1 MVRTRWMRPIAM
13 MTGLALLA
21 TACGGD
27 DADSTTDEGAA
38 DAETDDGETDDGETG
53 DDAAAGD
60 DGEAAAECDE
70 VETTSLQLKWV
81 AQAQFAGFY
90 AADDLGFYADECL
103 EVDILEGGPDVGP
116 AQVVAGGG
124 ADFGIDWVA
133 ATLGQRAAG
142 EDFITISQIY
152 QRSGLM
158 QVAWADS
165 GIESFEDLEGTTV
178 GAWGFGNEYELL
190 AALQQAGLD
199 PDSDVDLVDQ
209 PFDMGLLLNRE
220 IDSAQAITYNEYAQ
234 LLETENPETGE
245 LYQPED
251 FVVLDMNEAGV
262 AMLHD
267 SVFAN
272 RDFVEGNE
280 DLTVRFLR
288 ASFRGWMHCRDNPEE
303 CVEITFNRGS
313 ILGQGHQRWMMNEVN
328 ALIWPSPDGIGYL
341 DPAAFEQTAEIATTY
356 VDVIDEQPGEEAYT
370 NTYTEQAWEG
380 LDGDPFGEDW
390 EREDVEVTPGGE

>member
-1 MVRTRWMRPIAM
+1 MLQRRWMRLMAPLAVLAM
-13 MTGLALLA
+13 LAA
-21 TACGGD
+21 ACGDGGTDEDTAAD
-27 DADSTTDEGAA
+27 DAGDEAS
-38 DAETDDGETDDGETG
+38 DD
-53 DDAAAGD
+53 
-60 DGEAAAECDE
+60 EAASGEDCDT
-70 VETTSLQLKWV
+70 VDQTSLQLKWV
-81 AQAQFAGFY
+81 AQAQFAGFF
-90 AADDLGFYADECL
+90 AADELGFYADECL

-142 EDFITISQIY
+142 EDFITIAQIY

-190 AALQQAGLD
+190 AGLQQAGLD
-199 PDSDVDLVDQ
+199 PDTDVDLVDQ
-209 PFDMGLLLNRE
+209 PFDMDLLLNRE

-251 FVVLDMNEAGV
+251 FVVLDMNEFGV

-267 SVFAN
+267 GIFASEA
-272 RDFVEGNE
+272 FVTENPE
-280 DLTVRFLR
+280 LTERFLR

-303 CVEITFNRGS
+303 CVQITFDRGS
-313 ILGQGHQRWMMNEVN
+313 IMGQGHQRWMMNEVN
-328 ALIWPSPDGIGYL
+328 ALIWPSPNGIGFM
-341 DPAAFEQTAEIATTY
+341 DPDAFDQTAEIATTY
-356 VDVIDEQPGEEAYT
+356 VDVIEEQPGSEAYT
-370 NTYTEQAWEG
+370 NEYVEAAWEG
-380 LDGDPFGEDW
+380 LEGDPFGEDF

>member
-1 MVRTRWMRPIAM
+1 MIHTRRKVVAAAAA
-13 MTGLALLA
+13 LALLA
-21 TACGGD
+21 TACGDGGGD
-27 DADSTTDEGAA
+27 GNDDGATA
-38 DAETDDGETDDGETG
+38 TDDGVTDDDGAAE
-53 DDAAAGD
+53 DDGGD
-60 DGEAAAECDE
+60 DGDDGTAAEGDCE
-70 VETTSLQLKWV
+70 ELEQTSVQLKWV
-81 AQAQFAGFY
+81 AQAQFAGFF
-90 AADDLGFYADECL
+90 AADDQGFYADECL
-103 EVDILEGGPDVGP
+103 EVEILEGGPDVGP

-133 ATLGQRAAG
+133 STLSQRAAG
-142 EDFITISQIY
+142 EDFITIAQIY

-199 PDSDVDLVDQ
+199 PNSDVDLVDQ
-209 PFDMGLLLNRE
+209 PFDMTLLLDRD

-251 FVVLDMNEAGV
+251 FVTLDMNEAGV

-267 SVFAN
+267 SIFASQE
-272 RDFVEGNE
+272 FVEANE
-280 DLTVRFLR
+280 DLVVRFLR
-288 ASFRGWMHCRDNPEE
+288 ASFRGWMHCRDNPED
-303 CVEITFNRGS
+303 CVTSTFDRGS

-328 ALIWPSPDGIGYL
+328 ALIWPSENGIGFL
-341 DPAAFEQTAEIATTY
+341 DPEAFDRTAEIATTY
-356 VDVIDEQPGEEAYT
+356 VDGIEEQPGDDAYT
-370 NTYTEQAWEG
+370 NDYVEQAWEG
-380 LDGDPFGEDW
+380 LEGDTTGDGW
-390 EREDVEVTPGGE
+390 EKEEVEVTPGGE